1 MLKCQQYKTEVNIL
15 LRALGKTDAL
25 ITDITVFSDLLPSK
39 NIDKKVKEN
48 LKENLKKIETKYK
61 IQILFGDKIADVAEK
76 MYNYLPF

>member
-48 LKENLKKIETKYK
+48 LKKIETKYK